1 MKLLNYFKKQTHFP
15 LPFIRVIPVVPAASI
30 SPAWGNLK
38 AASRKTKVQSSSCL
52 GAFISP
58 RRLHARCQT
67 EKSKGCS
74 YGDKSKEQWYIFSQI
89 KNLSLNSRNLT
100 VLGGIWTE
108 KFLVYKKEKHLH
120 MHVKKGSICAK
131 TTSQQRK
138 MLHSSLTAEL
148 QFYLSLVKMEPC
160 SEPVA
165 DLILQLC
172 ACFQPSTCFYQSY
185 HVAIL
190 KCICLWCTGKSESLQ
205 CGSHR
210 SSWISIQPHV

>member
-1 MKLLNYFKKQTHFP
+1 M
-15 LPFIRVIPVVPAASI
+15 PVVRQKSQ
-30 SPAWGNLK
+30 
-38 AASRKTKVQSSSCL
+38 RD
-52 GAFISP
+52 
-58 RRLHARCQT
+58 ARMEPNQ
-67 EKSKGCS
+67 
-74 YGDKSKEQWYIFSQI
+74 KEQWYIFSQI

-100 VLGGIWTE
+100 VRGGIWTE

-120 MHVKKGSICAK
+120 IHAKKGSICAK
-131 TTSQQRK
+131 TTSQKRK

-148 QFYLSLVKMEPC
+148 QFYLSLVKMKPC

-172 ACFQPSTCFYQSY
+172 ACFQPSTCFYFYQSY

-190 KCICLWCTGKSESLQ
+190 KCSRLWRTGKSESLQ

-210 SSWISIQPHV
+210 SSWISIWPHV